1 MIINSKKIINLMEE
15 IAPLDLCEEWDNS
28 GFLIGNVDS
37 EINKIM
43 VVLDVNEEVVEEAVE
58 KNVDLIISHHPF
70 IFSPIYNIVDNDY
83 KGKLIRKLIKN
94 DINVYSAHT
103 NLDRADRGIND
114 YISELLKLEDV
125 RMLEIGRIGQLENS
139 INAKEFLLN
148 LKEIFNIND
157 LKFSG
162 NIDKDVKTIGI
173 CSGSGS
179 DYINLSKEQGCDVF
193 ITGDIKY
200 HEAQKADELSMII
213 VDIGH
218 FETENIYMQ
227 RLLDILT
234 SRCQEKSYDVRIVL
248 SETLKSPFIFIW

>member
-1 MIINSKKIINLMEE
+1 MIINSKKIISIMEE

-28 GFLIGNVDS
+28 GFLIGNFDS

-43 VVLDVNEEVVEEAVE
+43 VVLDVNEEVIEEAIE

-70 IFSPIYNIVDNDY
+70 IFSPIYKIVDHDY

-103 NLDRADRGIND
+103 NLDRVDRGLND
-114 YISELLKLEDV
+114 YISNLLELEDV
-125 RMLEIGRIGQLENS
+125 RPMEIGRTGQLKDS
-139 INAKEFLLN
+139 ISAKEFLLK
-148 LKEIFNIND
+148 LKKIFNIND

-162 NIDKDVKTIGI
+162 NIDKSVKTVGI

-179 DYINLSKEQGCDVF
+179 DYINLSKEQGCDIF

-200 HEAQKADELSMII
+200 HEAQKAEELAMII

-218 FETENIYMQ
+218 FETENIYME
-227 RLLDILT
+227 RLLNILI
-234 SRCQEKSYDVRIVL
+234 SRCQEKNYDVRIIL
-248 SETLKSPFIFIW
+248 SETCKSPFLFI